1 MSVATYDTSYSIV
14 LRFHGS
20 VVPHVAPAVI
30 FFAAW
35 SAAVVAV
42 DKYTVLN
49 LGITNSIITI
59 LAFVISLLLVF
70 RTNTAYDRY
79 WEGRKVWSQMVLAIR
94 NLARLLWTIIPEEL
108 ASEKDV
114 AVHLLHAFA
123 VAVKCYL
130 HGTDPFV
137 EMEHIEAIRPVIP
150 TLREYYQA
158 IMSQHQLSDG
168 WARDPTFLDNMEPQ
182 PRSPTYDDMTQTN
195 TPADKDRRDSTLD
208 VSESD
213 NQTRLRSE
221 DSHPTFNHPPSASS
235 STYPLDTLN
244 NSKTSQKHRVDFN
257 EDIAEHEPTF
267 SPAATKSRRR
277 RNLSIAQLVRRG
289 FRSDSVTAEDLQS
302 ENATVPYVV
311 SLFISNYIVHA
322 KDEGHIDAVHLGLI
336 LNAINTLTECL
347 TGYERIQRTPIP
359 VAYAIHLHQ
368 TVLLYCLALPF
379 QLLPLLNWVT
389 VPITAIVAFTM
400 LGVLHIGKEIENPF
414 GDDDNDLPLDDF
426 CKVIGHEIND
436 VTSYNAPSVADWMV
450 AHRSDLDE
458 PTHQARHSKSE

>member
-1 MSVATYDTSYSIV
+1 
-14 LRFHGS
+14 
-20 VVPHVAPAVI
+20 
-30 FFAAW
+30 
-35 SAAVVAV
+35 
-42 DKYTVLN
+42 
-49 LGITNSIITI
+49 
-59 LAFVISLLLVF
+59 LLVF

-158 IMSQHQLSDG
+158 I
-168 WARDPTFLDNMEPQ
+168 
-182 PRSPTYDDMTQTN
+182 
-195 TPADKDRRDSTLD
+195 
-208 VSESD
+208 
-213 NQTRLRSE
+213 
-221 DSHPTFNHPPSASS
+221 
-235 STYPLDTLN
+235 
-244 NSKTSQKHRVDFN
+244 
-257 EDIAEHEPTF
+257 I
-267 SPAATKSRRR
+267 
-277 RNLSIAQLVRRG
+277 
-289 FRSDSVTAEDLQS
+289 DSVTAEDLQS

-414 GDDDNDLPLDDF
+414 GDDDNDLPLD
-426 CKVIGHEIND
+426 
-436 VTSYNAPSVADWMV
+436 
-450 AHRSDLDE
+450 
-458 PTHQARHSKSE
+458 